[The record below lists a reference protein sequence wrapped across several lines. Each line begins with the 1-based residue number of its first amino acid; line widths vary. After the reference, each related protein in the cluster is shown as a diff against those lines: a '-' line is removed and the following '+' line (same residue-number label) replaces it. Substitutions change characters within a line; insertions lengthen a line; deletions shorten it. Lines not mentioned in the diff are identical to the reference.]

1 MSVIQRHETRV
12 VKLYYCECSH
22 LVAQVGA
29 LSIKVII
36 PHSVC
41 KPFLNM
47 YIPAKFHFFPLQV
60 KSKPHD
66 ELQKHAFIHELCVMT
81 N

>member
-1 MSVIQRHETRV
+1 M
-12 VKLYYCECSH
+12 
-22 LVAQVGA
+22 AQVGA
-29 LSIKVII
+29 LTTEVII

-47 YIPAKFHFFPLQV
+47 YIPAKIYIFFPLQV
-60 KSKPHD
+60 KSKPYD